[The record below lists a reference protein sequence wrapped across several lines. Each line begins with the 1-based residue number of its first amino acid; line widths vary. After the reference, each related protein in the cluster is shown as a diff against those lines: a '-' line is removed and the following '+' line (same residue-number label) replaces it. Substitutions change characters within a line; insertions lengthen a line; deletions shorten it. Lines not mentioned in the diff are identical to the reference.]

1 MIINIK
7 RKVFQKFLFITF
19 LLAIFSFTLSST
31 AAEHK
36 LDNSLN
42 NISACST
49 LLNTTVKD
57 IEGNEVNL
65 CKYYGKVLLIVNTAS
80 KCGFTKQFY
89 DLEKIYEQYKSQ
101 GLEILAFPSNDFAN
115 QEPANDEQ
123 IKNLCKTE
131 YKTSFPLF
139 AKAHV
144 KGKSRLKLY
153 EDLASAKGDVQWNF
167 QKYLINKRGQVV
179 KKFAPWV
186 SPNSKDILKAI
197 DEELKK

>member
-1 MIINIK
+1 MIINFK
-7 RKVFQKFLFITF
+7 RSAFQKILFGAF
-19 LLAIFSFTLSST
+19 LLIILNLTSSSY
-31 AAEHK
+31 AVDHK

-42 NISACST
+42 NLSACST

-57 IEGNEVNL
+57 IDGNEVNL

-115 QEPANDEQ
+115 QEPANDDQ
-123 IKNLCKTE
+123 IKNICKTE
-131 YKTSFPLF
+131 YKTTFPLF
-139 AKAHV
+139 AKSHV
-144 KGKSRLKLY
+144 KGKSKLKLY

-167 QKYLINKRGQVV
+167 QKYLINKKGQVV
-179 KKFAPWV
+179 KKFAPWI
-186 SPNSKDILKAI
+186 SPNSKDIVKAI
-197 DEELKK
+197 NEELKK